1 MSILKILQFSQN
13 KETAPHLPG
22 SLLVGKFKYIIKSY
36 TFLIMFFDDK
46 MKKNEIEDIRNK
58 INLDTDKELTVLQKN
73 QTT

>member
-1 MSILKILQFSQN
+1 ML
-13 KETAPHLPG
+13 
-22 SLLVGKFKYIIKSY
+22 
-36 TFLIMFFDDK
+36 FDDK

>member
-1 MSILKILQFSQN
+1 
-13 KETAPHLPG
+13 
-22 SLLVGKFKYIIKSY
+22 
-36 TFLIMFFDDK
+36 MFFDDK